1 MSPPDW
7 YSGVVQMTVMA
18 QPWKHPVSGI
28 FYFRR
33 DVPESIRG
41 VMSSPLTAGR
51 LLDCVSDGWGWA

>member
-1 MSPPDW
+1 
-7 YSGVVQMTVMA
+7 MTVMA

-33 DVPESIRG
+33 DVSVSIRG
-41 VMSSPLTAGR
+41 VMSNPLTAGR